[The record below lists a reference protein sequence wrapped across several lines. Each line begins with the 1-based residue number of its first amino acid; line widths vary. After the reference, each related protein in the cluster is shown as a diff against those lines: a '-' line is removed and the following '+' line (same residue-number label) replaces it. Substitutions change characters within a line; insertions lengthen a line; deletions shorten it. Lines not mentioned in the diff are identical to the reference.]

1 MFVFLFIPVTLFA
14 ADGIAHGAQA
24 LLLPFK
30 HIAHGIGERC
40 ARKREQEAQLLPPRR
55 PALVERGFEFFVMHR
70 LPELRGGLAN
80 LERYV
85 EADAQ
90 VGDEHAGKGADG
102 ENHPHVAPRPDR
114 RGVQRVKQQVHEP
127 RRDAAPQQGK
137 QRADDALNVPPLPR
151 IVPQLDFQPFY
162 ENQPRNIFEQGE
174 RGDEDEHERPARERD
189 EARPVQKEG
198 AAAVHGQVRAVQ
210 KARVD
215 PLFGTENAAEE
226 QFEHPAAD
234 RADHE

>member
-1 MFVFLFIPVTLFA
+1 MSA
-14 ADGIAHGAQA
+14 
-24 LLLPFK
+24 
-30 HIAHGIGERC
+30 
-40 ARKREQEAQLLPPRR
+40 RR
-55 PALVERGFEFFVMHR
+55 PALVDCSFEFFVMHR
-70 LPELRGGLAN
+70 LLELRGGFAN

-102 ENHPHVAPRPDR
+102 ENHPHAAPRPDR

-151 IVPQLDFQPFY
+151 IIPQLDFQSLD
-162 ENQPRNIFEQGE
+162 EDEPRDIFEQGE
-174 RGDEDEHERPARERD
+174 RDDENEHERPARERD
-189 EARPVQKEG
+189 EARPVQEEC

-210 KARVD
+210 KARVY
-215 PLFGTENAAEE
+215 PLFGAENAAEE